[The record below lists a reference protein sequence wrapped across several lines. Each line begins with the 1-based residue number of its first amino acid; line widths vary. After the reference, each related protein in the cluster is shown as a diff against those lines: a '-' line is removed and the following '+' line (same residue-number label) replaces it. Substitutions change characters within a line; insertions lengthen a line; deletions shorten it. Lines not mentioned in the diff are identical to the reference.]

1 MPIRSILLSTPWH
14 VICLLGAF
22 CGVMI
27 RLVRG
32 ITFEVGGSPTEPFV
46 ITAAELVSLLFALT
60 TVVLLT
66 PSMPHIDLRRR
77 RAQWLSVFRQTVGAM
92 MVVIV
97 AYFASIQI
105 NVAYHLQPGTD
116 SAVSP
121 ESELIINNSVLIF
134 AAGGMMITQ
143 WGKSLGVTATIVLWA
158 TCNAPLVFFTNFTP
172 WPFAVLLGEGP
183 WFSLEHVA
191 ATGLVLI
198 ANFLVQFRVAGAG
211 AFAIR
216 ADR

>member
-1 MPIRSILLSTPWH
+1 MPIRSIFLSTPWH
-14 VICLLGAF
+14 VISLLGAS

-32 ITFEVGGSPTEPFV
+32 VIFEVGGTPTEPFV

-77 RAQWLSVFRQTVGAM
+77 RAQWLSIFRQMFGAM
-92 MVVIV
+92 IVVIV
-97 AYFASIQI
+97 AYFASTQI
-105 NVAYHLQPGTD
+105 TVAYHLQPGAD

-134 AAGGMMITQ
+134 AAGGILITQ
-143 WGKSLGVTATIVLWA
+143 LGKSLGVAATIVLWA
-158 TCNAPLVFFTNFTP
+158 TCNAPLVFLTNFTP
-172 WPFAVLLGEGP
+172 WPFAVLLDEGP
-183 WFSLEHVA
+183 WFSLEHLA
-191 ATGLVLI
+191 ATGLVLV

-211 AFAIR
+211 VFAIR

>member
-1 MPIRSILLSTPWH
+1 
-14 VICLLGAF
+14 
-22 CGVMI
+22 MI
-27 RLVRG
+27 
-32 ITFEVGGSPTEPFV
+32 
-46 ITAAELVSLLFALT
+46 
-60 TVVLLT
+60 
-66 PSMPHIDLRRR
+66 
-77 RAQWLSVFRQTVGAM
+77 
-92 MVVIV
+92 VVIV

-105 NVAYHLQPGTD
+105 NAAYHLQPGTD

-134 AAGGMMITQ
+134 AAGGIMITQ
-143 WGKSLGVTATIVLWA
+143 WGKSLGVAATIVLWA

-183 WFSLEHVA
+183 WFSLEHVT